1 MIRIEVIGN
10 RSIEEDFF
18 ELLGEKGVGMHYT
31 LFPVAQGNGY
41 SGTRRGDHIFPEEN
55 FVFFSWV
62 EDEDRGRVIKDIV
75 EELRTRFP
83 DEGIAFFVSACV
95 DL

>member
-1 MIRIEVIGN
+1 MIRIEVVGN
-10 RSIEEDFF
+10 RSIQEDFF
-18 ELLGEKGVGMHYT
+18 ELLEREGVGLHYT
-31 LFPVAQGNGY
+31 LIPEAHGNGY
-41 SGTRRGDHIFPEEN
+41 SGMRRGDHIFPEEN